1 MTDAAATHRKHLL
14 AVYASQTGRTQQLLQ
29 AALDGAAELGDEIE
43 TRVRHGL
50 AGTVDDLLW
59 ANALLLATPEN
70 FGTMAGALKDF
81 FDRTYYPVE
90 GKVDG
95 LPYLL
100 LVSAGNDG
108 RGAVREVE
116 RIATGYRWNRVAE
129 ALIVRESID
138 QTALISAHERGQLL
152 AAGLSIGSF

>member
-1 MTDAAATHRKHLL
+1 MTERRRLL
-14 AVYASQTGRTQQLLQ
+14 AVYASQTGRAESLLA
-29 AALDGAAELGDEIE
+29 AALDGVAELGGEIE
-43 TRVRHGL
+43 VRRRHGL
-50 AGTVDDLLW
+50 AATVDDLLW
-59 ANALLLATPEN
+59 AQALLLATPEN
-70 FGTMAGALKDF
+70 FGSMAGALKDF

-90 GKVDG
+90 GRVDG

-116 RIATGYRWNRVAE
+116 RIATGYRWQRVAE
-129 ALIVRESID
+129 ALIVREVPD
-138 QTALISAHERGQLL
+138 DAALALARERGQLL